1 MIVCS
6 LCTPSQLEATWLL
19 LVLTEAKLINPA
31 QKQKILDR
39 LLHHSN
45 EAICS
50 QAAKGMD
57 TGMQGQFRLYI
68 GQDLVC
74 LLNTVVICKLNSKPT
89 ECLCTALS
97 MSSCFRER
105 RIARVQSHI
114 LEKLQWMVSY
124 ILCSRFVNW
133 IDLGCVMAV
142 NAPLLMGST
151 GIELQWKIYTSLHT
165 AISKYYLCSLFFVWL
180 VFSFVIL
187 QWRETSA
194 LEWRLYCSYSVILL
208 TALNVTVV
216 LNWFV
221 NFSPS
226 EMSKERSS
234 DESIWMLVCLK
245 NEEEGNVFSL
255 AKWCDWAMA
264 GQIQSQTQCRR
275 QTG

>member
-1 MIVCS
+1 
-6 LCTPSQLEATWLL
+6 
-19 LVLTEAKLINPA
+19 
-31 QKQKILDR
+31 
-39 LLHHSN
+39 
-45 EAICS
+45 
-50 QAAKGMD
+50 
-57 TGMQGQFRLYI
+57 
-68 GQDLVC
+68 
-74 LLNTVVICKLNSKPT
+74 
-89 ECLCTALS
+89 
-97 MSSCFRER
+97 
-105 RIARVQSHI
+105 
-114 LEKLQWMVSY
+114 MVSY

-151 GIELQWKIYTSLHT
+151 GIELQWKIYTRLHT

>member
-105 RIARVQSHI
+105 RIARV
-114 LEKLQWMVSY
+114 VSY
-124 ILCSRFVNW
+124 LRKITVDGVIHTLLQVCQLDRSWLCDGSECIPAYGINW
-133 IDLGCVMAV
+133 NRVTVEDIHQSTHCNLKVL
-142 NAPLLMGST
+142 PLLTVCFLFGWFFLLSFCSE
-151 GIELQWKIYTSLHT
+151 GKLLHWNGDFIVHT
-165 AISKYYLCSLFFVWL
+165 QLFSW
-180 VFSFVIL
+180 
-187 QWRETSA
+187 QH
-194 LEWRLYCSYSVILL
+194 
-208 TALNVTVV
+208 
-216 LNWFV
+216 
-221 NFSPS
+221 
-226 EMSKERSS
+226 
-234 DESIWMLVCLK
+234 
-245 NEEEGNVFSL
+245 
-255 AKWCDWAMA
+255 
-264 GQIQSQTQCRR
+264 
-275 QTG
+275 